1 MTSSTRL
8 QGAFLLCTY
17 FYIALCHYRDVY
29 WWGLEWLCSLAAW
42 QPGTALT
49 FITFR
54 YLKFMNKSER
64 SGDQSWLELGIKEKC
79 TFSYSTTSMVASVN
93 EKHFCLFHW
102 PGSWIIQ
109 FKDYVPM
116 ICSYQNKFKPLQD
129 KTGAVCLGS
138 CILLSSVAASAAKW
152 GRMFD

>member
-1 MTSSTRL
+1 MSI
-8 QGAFLLCTY
+8 GG
-17 FYIALCHYRDVY
+17 
-29 WWGLEWLCSLAAW
+29 GLSGCAAW

-102 PGSWIIQ
+102 PRSWIIQ
-109 FKDYVPM
+109 FKDYVLM

-129 KTGAVCLGS
+129 KTGEVCLGS

>member
-1 MTSSTRL
+1 MSI
-8 QGAFLLCTY
+8 GG
-17 FYIALCHYRDVY
+17 
-29 WWGLEWLCSLAAW
+29 GLSGCAAW

-109 FKDYVPM
+109 FKDYVLM

-129 KTGAVCLGS
+129 KTGRGAGAVCLAPVY
-138 CILLSSVAASAAKW
+138 CCPL
-152 GRMFD
+152 